1 MKRNRHFA
9 IVTEVVNVFSASF
22 DSFGL
27 NFEEGGY
34 IFEGNF
40 SVFPKLKTYRTLL
53 FIAKS
58 RSFGQS
64 AFANLESKDGL
75 DFNGYQFF
83 VIYLLSSIYL
93 ISGEY
98 LIKPHWVHK
107 CF

>member
-53 FIAKS
+53 IKKKS
-58 RSFGQS
+58 RSFG
-64 AFANLESKDGL
+64 
-75 DFNGYQFF
+75 
-83 VIYLLSSIYL
+83 
-93 ISGEY
+93 
-98 LIKPHWVHK
+98 
-107 CF
+107 